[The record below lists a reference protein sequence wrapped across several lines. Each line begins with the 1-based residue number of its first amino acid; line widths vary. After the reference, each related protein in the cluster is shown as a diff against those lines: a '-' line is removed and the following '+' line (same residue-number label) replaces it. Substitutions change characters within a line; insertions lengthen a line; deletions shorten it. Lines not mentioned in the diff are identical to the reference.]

1 MATTFQLSTKSASP
15 EESDLLAAERNER
28 DRICGYCTRLLLGRL
43 ASNFSLT
50 LDGGR
55 LPQSAAT
62 LGVHVGSFVRHLSQ
76 PEVADMVEGA
86 ITNCSFSMAVSSLS
100 FRVAGNGC
108 RSILGCDSART
119 AASAPDMAV
128 GDLEND
134 SRCDPAL
141 GGSTIPS
148 ARRVSSTRVDGNVG
162 THPSP
167 SFRYFPN
174 RRAPLAKRGRQCKS
188 HHVCATPFHI
198 PWGVLGKALKPR
210 FPPAFL

>member
-1 MATTFQLSTKSASP
+1 MATTFQLSTKYVYR

-28 DRICGYCTRLLLGRL
+28 DRICRDCTRLLVDRL

-50 LDGGR
+50 LDGSR

-86 ITNCSFSMAVSSLS
+86 TTNCSFSVVLSSLS
-100 FRVAGNGC
+100 FRLAGNGC
-108 RSILGCDSART
+108 RSFLGCDSARA

-128 GDLEND
+128 GDLGND

-141 GGSTIPS
+141 GGGTIPS
-148 ARRVSSTRVDGNVG
+148 GVVG
-162 THPSP
+162 KSLE
-167 SFRYFPN
+167 SRF
-174 RRAPLAKRGRQCKS
+174 PLAFS
-188 HHVCATPFHI
+188 
-198 PWGVLGKALKPR
+198 
-210 FPPAFL
+210 